1 MTLTDTGPVVAL
13 IDTNEA
19 KHEACRLA
27 LPRLAKPMVIPSPCY
42 TEAMYLLGREL
53 GYPGQKALW
62 RLRSAGQLRL
72 HDNSTAELDR
82 MEQLMAQYRDAP
94 MDFAD
99 ASLVVAAE
107 TLGLR
112 RVFTLDRH
120 FYAYRLADG
129 SALEV
134 VP

>member
-1 MTLTDTGPVVAL
+1 MAL
-13 IDTNEA
+13 IDNNEA

-27 LPRLAKPMVIPSPCY
+27 LPRLAKPMVTPWPCY
-42 TEAMYLLGREL
+42 IEAMYLLGREL

-62 RLRSAGQLRL
+62 RLRSSGQLVL
-72 HDNSTAELDR
+72 HESSPAEVDR
-82 MEQLMAQYRDAP
+82 IELLMEQYRDTP
-94 MDFAD
+94 MDLAD

-120 FYAYRLADG
+120 FYAYRLTDG

>member
-27 LPRLAKPMVIPSPCY
+27 LPRLAKPMVMPGPCY

-53 GYPGQKALW
+53 GYPGQQTLW
-62 RLRSAGQLRL
+62 RLRSSGQLSV
-72 HDNSTAELDR
+72 HECSSEELDR
-82 MEQLMAQYRDAP
+82 MELLMEQYRDAP
-94 MDFAD
+94 MDLAD

-134 VP
+134 IP